1 MKNRL
6 YAVARAAILL
16 TAALGAYGQESTPDG
31 VLDELF
37 DQPAK
42 DAVVADTGVD
52 HTEIYGPDERLVFS
66 GYFRALGG
74 AIVGYRDWPVLDD
87 LSDNLDIGAGVVA
100 ETVVS
105 IDARPSSIASM
116 HGSFSTKFDPANE
129 FNWGKFNILELYGD
143 YIMADAMFFRVGQF
157 ESVWGQGRIFNP
169 GNFMDDSDEAFTIR
183 AAFPAFLKGVTTY
196 AFGSGDVQ
204 SMEDLSYAAKM
215 DLLILDTYLSG
226 GLLYKYIDGYA
237 GLGSIKKVILGT
249 DLFSDVVVRYSA
261 SDVWSWEGIAGFF
274 KEWNRLRLYGE
285 YYIAADEAGLSDQ
298 KLGLALGVSDIFKT
312 RIDLAVKW
320 EQSLD
325 DGSGI
330 CIGGISWSPLKY
342 ITANIGLPVVYG
354 DVGTYYV
361 DTSYVDS
368 EDEDL
373 EVGLDGYRVGLI
385 VTLLMKITF

>member
-1 MKNRL
+1 MSKSR
-6 YAVARAAILL
+6 YAAALAAI
-16 TAALGAYGQESTPDG
+16 TFSAAIGAFGQEEAAQG

-37 DQPAK
+37 DQPVS
-42 DAVVADTGVD
+42 DTVVSDTGID
-52 HTEIYGPDERLVFS
+52 HTDIYGPDERLVFG

-74 AIVGYRDWPVLDD
+74 AIAGYRDWPSLDD
-87 LSDNLDIGAGVVA
+87 LSDNFDLGAGVVA

-105 IDARPSSIASM
+105 IDARPSSIASI
-116 HGSFSTKFDPANE
+116 HGSFGTKFDPASE

-143 YIMADAMFFRVGQF
+143 YILADAMFFRVGQF

-169 GNFMDDSDEAFTIR
+169 GNLMDDSDDSFTIR

-204 SMEDLSYAAKM
+204 STEDLSYAAKM
-215 DLLILDTYLSG
+215 DLLVLDTYLSG
-226 GLLYKYIDGYA
+226 GLLYRYADGYA
-237 GLGSIKKVILGT
+237 GLWSIKKVILGA

-261 SDVWSWEGIAGFF
+261 ADELSCEGIAGFF
-274 KEWNRLRLYGE
+274 KEWDRLRLYGE
-285 YYIAADEAGLSDQ
+285 YYVAATESGLSDQ
-298 KLGLALGVSDIFKT
+298 KLGLALGVKDIFKT
-312 RIDLAVKW
+312 KIDFAMKW

-330 CIGGISWSPLKY
+330 WIGGITWSPLKY

-361 DTSYVDS
+361 DTGYVDT

-385 VTLLMKITF
+385 VTLLMKISF

>member
-6 YAVARAAILL
+6 YVVARAAILF
-16 TAALGAYGQESTPDG
+16 TVALGAYGQESAPDG

-37 DQPAK
+37 DEPAK

-74 AIVGYRDWPVLDD
+74 AIVGYRDWPALDD
-87 LSDNLDIGAGVVA
+87 LSDNLDLGAGVVA
-100 ETVVS
+100 EAVVS

-116 HGSFSTKFDPANE
+116 HGSFGTKFDPANE

-143 YIMADAMFFRVGQF
+143 YILADAMFFRVGQF

-169 GNFMDDSDEAFTIR
+169 GNFMDDSGEAFTIR

-196 AFGSGDVQ
+196 TFGSGDVQ

-215 DLLILDTYLSG
+215 DFLILDTYLSG

-237 GLGSIKKVILGT
+237 GLGSIKKVVFGT
-249 DLFSDVVVRYSA
+249 DLFSDVVMRYSA
-261 SDVWSWEGIAGFF
+261 EGIMSWEGIAGFF
-274 KEWNRLRLYGE
+274 KEWNRIRLYGE
-285 YYIAADEAGLSDQ
+285 YFLAFTETSLSDQ
-298 KLGLALGVSDIFKT
+298 KLGLALGLSDIFKT
-312 RIDLAVKW
+312 NIDLAVKW

-330 CIGGISWSPLKY
+330 WIGGISWSPLKY

-373 EVGLDGYRVGLI
+373 EVGLDGYRIGLI
-385 VTLLMKITF
+385 VTLLMKISF